1 MLRRYAASL
10 LIGLAALL
18 AVVPPAAAQRGN
30 PSMEFE
36 GRSIDR
42 MVADFMAENDVPG
55 MALAIVQAP
64 YITRATGFG
73 LADKQKKLLVGTS
86 TLFDIGEMA
95 NAYTAV
101 AVMQLVELGKLKLD
115 DPIGKHLPGLP
126 DAWRSIPLRAVLTH
140 ASGIPDYRRAASY
153 DPARRYT
160 PTALIVLLGGRPPAF
175 EPGHDVA
182 DSATDYLLLAG
193 VVEAAS
199 GERYRDFVR
208 RNQFERLGLRHTF
221 FADEME
227 RVRSEPVE
235 RNDNRHKE
243 FLSDPALINPI
254 ERATGYRAGTG
265 GPAAALPAGPAFGY
279 AGAAILASAYDI
291 SVWDIGLAGG
301 ILVKDPALRAILYN
315 PAKLASGRTVPVM
328 GAWRFPGRKGLMYAT
343 GSAGGQSAFLSRFT
357 DPSELVCV
365 TLLANKEG
373 LDLTQLAR
381 KIAGAYD
388 KRLGPPPS
396 AEGLRVQQSPYTVE
410 ETLARLRAALRRE
423 DVGIVA
429 GGGNG
434 SALGR
439 GGPAPEAT
447 ISVSSGRPVPVEN
460 GAAAAPA
467 LRATAW
473 EEGGQVWVGYADSAN
488 LARNGSALR
497 GRLDRALL
505 DAVTPY

>member
-1 MLRRYAASL
+1 MLCRYAASL
-10 LIGLAALL
+10 LIAMAAALAAVL
-18 AVVPPAAAQRGN
+18 PAAAQRGN
-30 PSMEFE
+30 PSMEFG

-42 MVADFMAENDVPG
+42 MVADFMAEHGVPG
-55 MALAIVQAP
+55 VALAIVQAP
-64 YITRATGFG
+64 YITRATGYG
-73 LADKQKKLLVGTS
+73 VADRQKRLLVGTN
-86 TLFDIGEMA
+86 TLFDIGAMA

-101 AVMQLVELGKLKLD
+101 AVMQLVEMGKLRLD
-115 DPIGKHLPGLP
+115 DPLGQHLPALP

-153 DPARRYT
+153 DPARRYAPAT
-160 PTALIVLLGGRPPAF
+160 LIALVSGEPLAF
-175 EPGHDVA
+175 EPGHDVG
-182 DSATDYLLLAG
+182 DSATDYLVLAG

-221 FADEME
+221 FADEIE

-254 ERATGYRAGTG
+254 ERATGYGAGTG
-265 GPAAALPAGPAFGY
+265 EPVAAPAAGVAFDD

-291 SVWDIGLAGG
+291 SVWDIGLAGA
-301 ILVKDPALRAILYN
+301 ILVKDPALRAVLYN
-315 PAKLASGRTVPVM
+315 PARLANGRIVPVM
-328 GAWRFPGRKGLMYAT
+328 GAWRFPGRKGLMYAA
-343 GSAGGQSAFLSRFT
+343 GSASGQSAFLSRFT

-365 TLLANKEG
+365 TLLANRDG

-388 KRLGPPPS
+388 RRLGPPPS
-396 AEGLRVQQSPYTVE
+396 TDGMHAQQSPYTVE
-410 ETLARLRAALRRE
+410 ETLTRFRAALQRE
-423 DVGIVA
+423 HVA
-429 GGGNG
+429 VAADGGNG
-434 SALGR
+434 SAVGQ

-447 ISVSSGRPVPVEN
+447 VAVSSGRPVPIEN
-460 GAAAAPA
+460 AAAAPA

-473 EEGGQVWVGYADSAN
+473 EEGGQVWIGYAGPGNVTGNA
-488 LARNGSALR
+488 SALR
-497 GRLDRALL
+497 ARLDRALL
-505 DAVTPY
+505 AAVTPY